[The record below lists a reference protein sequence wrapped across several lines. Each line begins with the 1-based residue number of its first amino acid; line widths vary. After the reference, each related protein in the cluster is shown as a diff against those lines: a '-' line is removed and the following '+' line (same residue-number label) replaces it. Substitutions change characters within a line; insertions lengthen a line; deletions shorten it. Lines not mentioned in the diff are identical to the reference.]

1 MTLLAHIA
9 RMFSRRQETTA
20 PPAPG
25 AQAMEQALPLEAP
38 PAETAA
44 TAPSTEWIGAAL
56 EVCTAASNGDLEP
69 RILHI
74 DRLAADAGDPRVG
87 DMLRAIN
94 QLLDLTDAF
103 VRESEAA
110 LAHAQAKK
118 FYRRVLLAGM
128 RGAFQN
134 ASAGI
139 NAATVSMSAQDARLR
154 EGDARRLALGD
165 DFAHVR
171 DASDA
176 LLGASRAIGECTR
189 EIALIGSQ
197 TNLLALNASIEA
209 ARAGEAGRGFSVV
222 ADEVKKLAGRS
233 RDATKEIDVRL
244 DAVRKA
250 GEETARTVARAW
262 DTIVADSSRAGAS
275 SGKA

>member
-1 MTLLAHIA
+1 MNL
-9 RMFSRRQETTA
+9 FSRIIGACSRQPKS
-20 PPAPG
+20 PPAPSPS
-25 AQAMEQALPLEAP
+25 AHALERLLPLSDEPPAAP
-38 PAETAA
+38 PVAH
-44 TAPSTEWIGAAL
+44 STEWIGTTL
-56 EVCTAASNGDLEP
+56 EVCAAAANGDLEP

-94 QLLDLTDAF
+94 HLLDLTDAF

-128 RGAFQN
+128 RGAFRN

-139 NAATVSMSAQDARLR
+139 NTATISMSTQDARLR

-171 DASDA
+171 EASEA

-209 ARAGEAGRGFSVV
+209 ARAGDAGRGFSVV

-233 RDATKEIDVRL
+233 REATTEIDARL

-262 DTIVADSSRAGAS
+262 ETIVADSGD
-275 SGKA
+275 GKKSA

>member
-1 MTLLAHIA
+1 MTLLSRIA
-9 RMFSRRQETTA
+9 RAFSRKPVASVTL
-20 PPAPG
+20 APG
-25 AQAMEQALPLEAP
+25 AQAPEKALPLGDEP
-38 PAETAA
+38 PEVSPP
-44 TAPSTEWIGAAL
+44 APSTEWIGAAL
-56 EVCTAASNGDLEP
+56 EVCIAASNGDLEP

-233 RDATKEIDVRL
+233 RQATTEIDARL

-262 DTIVADSSRAGAS
+262 ETIVADSNGAKS
-275 SGKA
+275 TSTKT